1 MKYKKQREQS
11 YDVINLFSVYYLG
24 KTKTIL
30 NYKCTFGL
38 TEGKSMGVMQ
48 K

>member
-1 MKYKKQREQS
+1 MKYKKQREQT
-11 YDVINLFSVYYLG
+11 YDVINSFSLYYFD
-24 KTKTIL
+24 KAKTIL

-38 TEGKSMGVMQ
+38 TEGKNTGVTQ

>member
-1 MKYKKQREQS
+1 MNYKKQREQS
-11 YDVINLFSVYYLG
+11 YDVINSFILYYLG
-24 KTKTIL
+24 KAKTIL

-38 TEGKSMGVMQ
+38 TEGKSTGVMQ